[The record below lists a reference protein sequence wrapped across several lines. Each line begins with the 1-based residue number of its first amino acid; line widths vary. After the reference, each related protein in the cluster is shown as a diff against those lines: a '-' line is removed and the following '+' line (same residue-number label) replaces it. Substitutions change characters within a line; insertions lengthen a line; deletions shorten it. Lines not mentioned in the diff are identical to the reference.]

1 VSFFSKI
8 EVLNGSCIYVNELK
22 VKDLKTICK
31 CLLGDD
37 PEPEMLFLNLYK
49 IISSLTDSDLKKL
62 NFIDYFIILINLRC
76 FSVGSKINL
85 QISENT
91 ISEINLIETEKILKK
106 INLKQILSPSVF
118 EDIEITYKLP
128 TINDLIKI
136 NKDNS
141 VEFYSYFL
149 NTLKIKD
156 NLLTFT
162 NSEEASLIF
171 NKIPPKISTSIINK
185 IKSIIQ
191 NFNELDLLSYS
202 PHFKDMK
209 LYFNFNIKNLCTF
222 IKLLF
227 NDQLLSIYENI
238 FALCKLGNFTP
249 EYIENCTPGEYILF
263 VKKLEQL
270 NKTNTQQPSNDMNI
284 NNGEPLDSYDS
295 INPYESDDLPPITSE
310 FTS

>member
-91 ISEINLIETEKILKK
+91 TSEINLIETEKILKK

>member
-1 VSFFSKI
+1 MSFFSKI